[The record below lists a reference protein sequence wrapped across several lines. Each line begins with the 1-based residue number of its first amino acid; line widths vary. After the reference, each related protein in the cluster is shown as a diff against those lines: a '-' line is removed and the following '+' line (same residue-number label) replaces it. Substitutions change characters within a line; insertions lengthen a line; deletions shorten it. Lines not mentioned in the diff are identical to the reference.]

1 MIKTARKEEE
11 IAHQSG
17 KTARKE
23 KKVARKSTPAH
34 KVIKTARKEE
44 EIAHESGKTPRKS
57 TPRPKTNFKSY
68 NLPLFRI
75 HIHIHNIQSLKN
87 TYETL
92 TIF

>member
-11 IAHQSG
+11 VAHESG
-17 KTARKE
+17 EPARKE
-23 KKVARKSTPAH
+23 KKVARKSTS
-34 KVIKTARKEE
+34 ARKEE